1 MEETL
6 KCVLLRGAGSCVEE
20 VLVTW
25 PWPWVRVDGRVDGTL
40 NRRLLDGLLGAMLRV
55 VMQTGSETKRKQTAL
70 QDNSTQKSPAPL
82 AL

>member
-20 VLVTW
+20 VLVTR
-25 PWPWVRVDGRVDGTL
+25 PWVRVDGRVDGTL

-55 VMQTGSETKRKQTAL
+55 VMQTGSETKRTQTAL

>member
-20 VLVTW
+20 VLVTR
-25 PWPWVRVDGRVDGTL
+25 PWVRVDGTL
-40 NRRLLDGLLGAMLRV
+40 NRRVLDGLLGAVLKV
-55 VMQTGSETKRKQTAL
+55 VMQTGSETKRTQTAL